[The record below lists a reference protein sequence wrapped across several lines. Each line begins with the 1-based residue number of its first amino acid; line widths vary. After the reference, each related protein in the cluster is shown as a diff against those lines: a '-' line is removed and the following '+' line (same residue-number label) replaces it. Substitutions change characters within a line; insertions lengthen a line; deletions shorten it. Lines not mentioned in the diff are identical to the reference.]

1 MKEEE
6 IKEKIYSAFA
16 NIAKSLGYSEVYGR
30 IIACLIIHE
39 GPVALSEVAQ
49 ETGYSPPMV
58 SLSIDFLET
67 VGMVKRVKRPGDKKL
82 YLQSSGNLLDGLKKV
97 ILVKI
102 QNSVSTS
109 LKEFEEYRKELKELK
124 KKESKNLLKAIGLL
138 EKEIRKM
145 DEYVKN
151 LSEMNLP

>member
-39 GPVALSEVAQ
+39 EPVALSEVAQ

-58 SLSIDFLET
+58 SLSIDFLDT
-67 VGMVKRVKRPGDKKL
+67 VFMVKRVKKPGDKKL
-82 YLQSSGNLLDGLKKV
+82 YLKSSGNLLDGLKKV

-124 KKESKNLLKAIGLL
+124 KKESKNLLKAIDLL
-138 EKEIRKM
+138 EKEIKKM
-145 DEYVKN
+145 DEYVKI

>member
-39 GPVALSEVAQ
+39 EPVSLSEVAQ
-49 ETGYSPPMV
+49 QTGYSPPMV

-124 KKESKNLLKAIGLL
+124 KKESKNLLKAIDLL
-138 EKEIRKM
+138 EKEIKKM
-145 DEYVKN
+145 DEYVKI

>member
-39 GPVALSEVAQ
+39 EPVSLSEVAQ
-49 ETGYSPPMV
+49 QTGYSPPMV

-109 LKEFEEYRKELKELK
+109 LKEFEEYRKEIKELK
-124 KKESKNLLKAIGLL
+124 KKESKNLFKAIDLL

-145 DEYVKN
+145 DEYVKI

>member
-1 MKEEE
+1 
-6 IKEKIYSAFA
+6 
-16 NIAKSLGYSEVYGR
+16 
-30 IIACLIIHE
+30 
-39 GPVALSEVAQ
+39 
-49 ETGYSPPMV
+49 MV

-109 LKEFEEYRKELKELK
+109 LKEFEEYRKEIKELK
-124 KKESKNLLKAIGLL
+124 KKESKNLFKAIDLL

-145 DEYVKN
+145 DEYVKI